1 VQLLKAKVWSP
12 SQLVQ
17 NGLTTLT
24 QITEIDDPRIV
35 KGLAHPLR
43 IHILRVLQERVASPS
58 EIAARSDASLGTISY
73 HVRYL
78 ERVGLIELTST
89 KARRGAV
96 EHYYRAVGRLRIT
109 DNAWAQLPGAVRE
122 SLVGSTLDQIG
133 RVVTE
138 AAADGG
144 FTRDDTHVTRNRFR
158 LDDQG
163 FSELSVALARLV
175 DQALEIER
183 DSVRRLG
190 EANHSQEEIASTLV
204 VMLFDNA
211 TSLPSAL
218 QAEAAAAQA

>member
-1 VQLLKAKVWSP
+1 
-12 SQLVQ
+12 
-17 NGLTTLT
+17 LT

-58 EIAARSDASLGTISY
+58 EIAAGSQASLGTISY

-109 DNAWAQLPGAVRE
+109 DRAWAQLPGAVRE
-122 SLVGSTLDQIG
+122 SLLGSTLDQIG

-138 AAADGG
+138 AANDGG
-144 FTRDDTHVTRNRFR
+144 FSRDDTYVVRHRFT

-163 FSELSVALARLV
+163 FHELAAALQDLD
-175 DQALEIER
+175 DQAHKIEHQ
-183 DSVRRLG
+183 SLRRLG
-190 EANHSQEEIASTLV
+190 AANPTADEIAGTMVL
-204 VMLFDNA
+204 MLFDHDTGRA
-211 TSLPSAL
+211 DTVV
-218 QAEAAAAQA
+218 AEATGIEA

>member
-1 VQLLKAKVWSP
+1 M
-12 SQLVQ
+12 
-17 NGLTTLT
+17 T

-58 EIAARSDASLGTISY
+58 EIAAGSDASLGTISY

-122 SLVGSTLDQIG
+122 SLIGSTLDQIG

-138 AAADGG
+138 AAAEGG
-144 FTRDDTHVTRNRFR
+144 FTRDDTHVTRNRFT
-158 LDDQG
+158 LDDEG
-163 FSELSVALARLV
+163 FRELSVALGELV

-183 DSVRRLG
+183 HSVRRLA
-190 EANHSQEEIASTLV
+190 EAHHSKEEIASTMV
-204 VMLFDNA
+204 AMLFDNA
-211 TSLPSAL
+211 TSLPTAVQDEGSEAAEL
-218 QAEAAAAQA
+218 QA

>member
-1 VQLLKAKVWSP
+1 M
-12 SQLVQ
+12 
-17 NGLTTLT
+17 T

-58 EIAARSDASLGTISY
+58 EIAAGSDASLGTISY

-122 SLVGSTLDQIG
+122 SLIGSTLDQIG

-138 AAADGG
+138 AAAEGG
-144 FTRDDTHVTRNRFR
+144 FTRDDTHVTRNRFT
-158 LDDQG
+158 LDDEG
-163 FSELSVALARLV
+163 FRELSVALGELV

-183 DSVRRLG
+183 HSVRRLA
-190 EANHSQEEIASTLV
+190 EAQHSKEEIASTMV

-211 TSLPSAL
+211 TSLPTAVQDEVPEAAEL
-218 QAEAAAAQA
+218 QA